1 MSIFFDVKPRLKSQQ
16 RGDVLLEALFGAL
29 ITALISIPFVHV
41 QNKILKSQYQTKIER
56 LIVSQL
62 SDQLERSG
70 IDLCKDS
77 SAVATQLQLSK
88 TTFVDRKVACN
99 GAIKVP
105 IEAIGSKESL
115 ARVITLPPRVSLS
128 VAGASID
135 VGSANPGPDLSM
147 STQQ

>member
-1 MSIFFDVKPRLKSQQ
+1 MSIFFDVEPRSKSDQ
-16 RGDVLLEALFGAL
+16 RGDVLLEALFGVL

-41 QNKILKSQYQTKIER
+41 QNKILKSQYETKVER
-56 LIVSQL
+56 LIVAQL

-70 IDLCKDS
+70 IDLCNES
-77 SAVATQLQLSK
+77 STAATQLQLSK
-88 TTFVDRKVACN
+88 NTLVDRKVACN

-105 IEAIGSKESL
+105 VEVIGAKDSL

-128 VAGASID
+128 VPGASLD
-135 VGSANPGPDLSM
+135 VDSANPGPDLTM